1 MYWNINRSK
10 HNNSA
15 SANWLSLGGT
25 ANDGTSYGP
34 PDSAIAWGKVGC
46 PLVPRT
52 YRARFGQQTA
62 PPLLKRVLKAPDLTL
77 SDLDSEFMSRSN
89 MTEIPPQISDALST
103 LFYQLPVLSEV
114 AIPAGIPVSWLTK
127 LPLKGRLRNAL
138 SRFFWPHIL
147 VVKRPLRCAEFMVIP
162 AVGKTSLHE
171 LLCVLESAE
180 LKKSQTENDSSPS
193 VSEITARIRGGAQLE
208 FTENRVTSDISAQE
222 QDKTE
227 HGEQP
232 PPAPSTSRGSLGRV
246 KKRELPERHIPEQDE
261 TADDSKGIKDD
272 ISPTIA
278 EMTARILGQVQSEH
292 AGNPVASPESVQEQD
307 ETEHGEQPPPARL
320 TSRGTWGRVE
330 KSVVPDRHVRE
341 QNQPEK
347 DRIQAEDRVLP
358 VKKDVYDKTD
368 GSIFQE
374 AVFES
379 ARQAIRAGLL
389 QFDSPD
395 RLPVVV
401 DEENEVVCSVS
412 ALGDLLRHF
421 VTWALAETDAQTIGE
436 AITQSTLRTETS
448 EEWQAIAELSLNQA
462 GFRPEHPYTILESWV
477 DNLPAREQHIF
488 STRVSGLEDIPTL
501 QDLGVYFGLT
511 RERVRQLEKRVR
523 RKLTIMLKRES
534 AKPVHWRAETI
545 KQEIG
550 VAAPFASVEGILSA
564 LNGRFDFRRIVL
576 EIAGPYEILNGWLAL
591 RSALGSEPTQKIRE
605 MADEMGFIEPQ
616 LAAQALRDW
625 GLDQTLNEEWLMR
638 DGKVRMLNGRL
649 VRWDGSIGDKLVI
662 ALADIGRPATIEA
675 LLEYVKEDRAKTS
688 AANALSIDP
697 RAVRIRGKEWA
708 LASWGL
714 PEYSSIA
721 MSIRNVLKSHEHPTS
736 VEDVVM
742 SLTKDLGL
750 RESSIRAYCQAPMF
764 IRESGTIRLR
774 RDDEPYVYDNVSLQ
788 NAKGVFAPGP
798 HRVSILFEVD
808 AELLRGSGRPLAL
821 AAGFLLGVGLN
832 RPLTFNDQDGLS
844 VTLTYPETSISG
856 PSVGSLRPFAEASGA
871 RLGDLLT
878 LTLDESDKSVTA
890 VATDPSQHESG
901 WALISRLTGIGA
913 DEGLEGLASALHC
926 GKGEVRAMLT
936 KRGDE
941 VVKDALPKGSVS
953 SELDQALA
961 SLEAQLQQ
969 DGGSLR

>member
-1 MYWNINRSK
+1 MYWNTKRSK
-10 HNNSA
+10 RNESSA
-15 SANWLSLGGT
+15 VNWLSFGGT
-25 ANDGTSYGP
+25 ANDGTTYGP
-34 PDSAIAWGKVGC
+34 PSSAEAWGKVGC
-46 PLVPRT
+46 PLVPRI
-52 YRARFGQQTA
+52 YRVRFGQETA
-62 PPLLKRVLKAPDLTL
+62 PPLLRRALKAPHLTL
-77 SDLDSEFMSRSN
+77 SDLDSEFLSRFN
-89 MTEIPPQISDALST
+89 MADIPPQINDALST

-114 AIPAGIPVSWLTK
+114 AIPSGIPVSWLTK

-138 SRFFWPHIL
+138 ARYFWPHKLI
-147 VVKRPLRCAEFMVIP
+147 VKEPFRCAELMAIP
-162 AVGKTSLHE
+162 AVGKNSLHE

-180 LKKSQTENDSSPS
+180 SKKGQAENRTSQTFEEMTAQIRERVQLGRAEEKENSD
-193 VSEITARIRGGAQLE
+193 GG
-208 FTENRVTSDISAQE
+208 FKE
-222 QDKTE
+222 QDETE

-232 PPAPSTSRGSLGRV
+232 PPARSTSSDTLGRV
-246 KKRELPERHIPEQDE
+246 GKRELPERRVLKRDE
-261 TADDSKGIKDD
+261 SADDRKGIEDN

-292 AGNPVASPESVQEQD
+292 AGNPVASPESIQEQD

-320 TSRGTWGRVE
+320 ASKGTLGRVE
-330 KSVVPDRHVRE
+330 TRVVPDRHVRE
-341 QNQPEK
+341 QNQPVK
-347 DRIQAEDRVLP
+347 DRIQAEDSVLS
-358 VKKDVYDKTD
+358 VKKNVYDKTD

-421 VTWALAETDAQTIGE
+421 ATWALAETDARTIGE
-436 AITQSTLRTETS
+436 AISQSTLRIETS

-462 GFRPEHPYTILESWV
+462 GFKPGHPYTILESWV

-488 STRVSGLEDIPTL
+488 NTRISGFEDIPTL

-576 EIAGPYEILNGWLAL
+576 EIAGPYEILNGWLVL

-625 GLDQTLNEEWLMR
+625 GLDQSLNEEWLMR

-662 ALADIGRPATIEA
+662 ALADLGRPATIEA
-675 LLEYVKEDRAKTS
+675 LLEYIEEDRAKTS

-721 MSIRNVLKSHEHPTS
+721 MSIRNVLESHEHPTS
-736 VEDVVM
+736 MGINHD
-742 SLTKDLGL
+742 TNH
-750 RESSIRAYCQAPMF
+750 ESMLS
-764 IRESGTIRLR
+764 
-774 RDDEPYVYDNVSLQ
+774 VS
-788 NAKGVFAPGP
+788 
-798 HRVSILFEVD
+798 RV
-808 AELLRGSGRPLAL
+808 LLRS
-821 AAGFLLGVGLN
+821 
-832 RPLTFNDQDGLS
+832 
-844 VTLTYPETSISG
+844 
-856 PSVGSLRPFAEASGA
+856 
-871 RLGDLLT
+871 
-878 LTLDESDKSVTA
+878 
-890 VATDPSQHESG
+890 
-901 WALISRLTGIGA
+901 
-913 DEGLEGLASALHC
+913 
-926 GKGEVRAMLT
+926 
-936 KRGDE
+936 
-941 VVKDALPKGSVS
+941 
-953 SELDQALA
+953 
-961 SLEAQLQQ
+961 
-969 DGGSLR
+969 